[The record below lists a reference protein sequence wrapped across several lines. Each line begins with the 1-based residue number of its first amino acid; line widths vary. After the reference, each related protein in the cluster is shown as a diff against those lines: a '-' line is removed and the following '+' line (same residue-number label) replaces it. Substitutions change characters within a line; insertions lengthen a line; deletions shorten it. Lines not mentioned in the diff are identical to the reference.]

1 MTDFDPFEM
10 CRILNEE
17 KVEYVVLGG
26 FAAVLRGSPV
36 TTRDLDVIPDRN
48 LENLDRLGRALNR
61 MNAMI
66 RVAGE
71 PVATKIDGPFIANMQ
86 HMLNLVTD
94 FGDIDLTFRPA
105 GSTGEFA
112 GWMANATSELIAEGL
127 IVSVASLDDIIDSKR
142 TANRAKDHLS
152 LPYLESLRDEL
163 RLQRGEIP
171 TED

>member
-1 MTDFDPFEM
+1 MTEFDPFEM

-48 LENLDRLGRALNR
+48 PENLDRLGRALNR
-61 MNAMI
+61 MNAKI
-66 RVAGE
+66 RVVGE
-71 PVATKIDGPFIANMQ
+71 PVATKIDGPFIANMP
-86 HMLNLVTD
+86 HMLNLVSD
-94 FGDIDLTFRPA
+94 FGDIDLTFTPA
-105 GSTGEFA
+105 GSTGEFS
-112 GWMANATSELIAEGL
+112 GWKLNATSELIAEGL
-127 IVSVASLDDIIDSKR
+127 IVSVASLDDIIDSKK

-163 RLQRGEIP
+163 RRQSNQ
-171 TED
+171 

>member
-1 MTDFDPFEM
+1 MTEFDPFGM

-17 KVEYVVLGG
+17 KVDYVVLGG
-26 FAAVLRGSPV
+26 FAANLHGSPI
-36 TTRDLDVIPDRN
+36 TTRDLDVIPDRA
-48 LENLDRLGRALNR
+48 LENLDRLGRALTR

-66 RVAGE
+66 RISGE
-71 PVATKIDGPFIANMQ
+71 PVPTKIDGAFLANMP

-94 FGDIDLTFRPA
+94 FGDLDLTFRPA

-112 GWMANATSELIAEGL
+112 GWKVNSTSELIADGL
-127 IVSVASLDDIIDSKR
+127 IVSGASLDDIIDSKK

-163 RLQRGEIP
+163 RRQSNE
-171 TED
+171 